1 MPDVYYTYYESPIGL
16 IRIGGTDSHITEV
29 LFIDEQDDVIHG
41 EPGITEVIHQCT
53 EELIEYFRGSRRTF
67 DTPLY
72 QTGTD
77 YQEIVWKELQNIPYG
92 KTISYQQ
99 LADSIGDSKATRAV
113 ANANGKNKIMILI
126 PCHRVIGSDRSFT
139 GYAGGIWRKKWLFQ
153 HELKTTMGVQTLF

>member
-1 MPDVYYTYYESPIGL
+1 LYKDNNKEKVENLSKNKIKW
-16 IRIGGTDSHITEV
+16 IRSFQLKKNRDEANV
-29 LFIDEQDDVIHG
+29 FIVEG
-41 EPGITEVIHQCT
+41 EKMIQ
-53 EELIEYFRGSRRTF
+53 ELIEYFRGSRRTF

>member
-16 IRIGGTDSHITEV
+16 IRIGGTDTHVTEV
-29 LFIDEQDDVIHG
+29 LFIDEQEDVIHG

-53 EELIEYFRGSRRTF
+53 EELIEYFRGTRRTF
-67 DTPLY
+67 DIPLF

-77 YQEIVWKELQNIPYG
+77 YQEIVWKELLNIPYG
-92 KTISYQQ
+92 KTISYQE
-99 LADSIGDSKATRAV
+99 LADAIGDSKATRAV

-139 GYAGGIWRKKWLFQ
+139 GYAGGIWRKKCLFQ
-153 HELKTTMGVQTLF
+153 HDLKTTMGVQTLF